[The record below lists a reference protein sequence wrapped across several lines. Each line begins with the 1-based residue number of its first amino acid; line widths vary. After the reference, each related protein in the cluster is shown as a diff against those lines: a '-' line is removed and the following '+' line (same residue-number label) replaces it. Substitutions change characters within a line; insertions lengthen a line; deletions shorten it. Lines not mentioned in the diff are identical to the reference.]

1 MSLYFEAHVTI
12 EPVFDDR
19 LTRFKEVCGWHG
31 FRAAELLMKKR
42 STDLP
47 ERSQHDSFCTGRDQI
62 YELLE
67 RRLRMLVQD
76 LRREGFQVWRYKIED
91 TIIDSRHD
99 DILHMITERPDDSQR
114 TISLS
119 GTTEPKCENS
129 ADHSVRASDPSGDDY
144 IN

>member
-19 LTRFKEVCGWHG
+19 LTRFQEVCGWHG

-42 STDLP
+42 SADTP

-67 RRLRMLVQD
+67 RRMRMLVQD

-91 TIIDSRHD
+91 TIIDSRHN
-99 DILHMITERPDDSQR
+99 DIL
-114 TISLS
+114 
-119 GTTEPKCENS
+119 N
-129 ADHSVRASDPSGDDY
+129 V
-144 IN
+144 